1 MQISNQESQLASQKH
16 TVDVYG
22 LSIALLI
29 DCTSALPPYGF
40 QFFPAQRNVRM
51 TARRSS
57 DWRLL
62 AEQVTKEMDSEKLL
76 ILVTELNRAL
86 DEEFGA
92 SDQQRSPVE
101 KPYNGKDTK

>member
-16 TVDVYG
+16 RVDVHG

-29 DCTSALPPYGF
+29 DCTSALPPHGF
-40 QFFPAQRNVRM
+40 QF
-51 TARRSS
+51 
-57 DWRLL
+57 LL
-62 AEQVTKEMDSEKLL
+62 AQQVTKEMDSEKLL